1 MAFLNRRKFLK
12 KSLTA
17 TMGAV
22 AGASGINAVSPLVL
36 HEPLGVDTN
45 VSFWMHFQPRH
56 NPPLTNDLKVDVA
69 IIGGGYT
76 GLSAA
81 YHVAC
86 ADPGKKV
93 VVLEAK
99 GVGNGASGRNGAMLL
114 PKVAAE
120 YMHFESSPAMH
131 KRIYDLT
138 VQSMYELIS
147 LSHASAVKDSVF
159 PVGALQTFE
168 DAEVAERSRV
178 YAEQAREVGM
188 PIQYWDSDQTA
199 AAIGTRYY
207 QGALFEPNAGRV
219 NPMKL
224 VHVQKLAAEAAG
236 AVIYEDSPVAS
247 IEEGTQHR
255 IHLATGPTVIARSL
269 VLATNAYTSKLG
281 FFRNA
286 IVPVYN
292 HVAATGRL
300 TGAQIAS
307 LGWNGRAPFNDSRKL
322 VHYLGLT
329 EDNRIYIGGGNP
341 DYAFNGG
348 VEGNRGLSAVS
359 DLRKK
364 LEELFPKLGALE
376 FETSWD
382 GMVDMTLD
390 WAPTVG
396 VSGKDHNIYHGLGY
410 CGHGVNL
417 AFLFGRIIADLEG
430 GKESQWTWFP
440 YLNRT
445 PPYIPNEPFRWLGVE
460 AQMALYRM
468 QTY

>member
-1 MAFLNRRKFLK
+1 MTLLNRRTFLK
-12 KSLTA
+12 RSLTA

-22 AGASGINAVSPLVL
+22 AGASGINAVSPWVL
-36 HEPLGVDTN
+36 REPLGVDTN
-45 VSFWMHFQPRH
+45 VSLWMPFQPRH

-81 YHVAC
+81 YHVAR
-86 ADPGKKV
+86 AGAGKKV
-93 VVLEAK
+93 VVLEAR

-114 PKVAAE
+114 PKTAVE
-120 YMHFESSPAMH
+120 YMHFESSPEMH
-131 KRIYDLT
+131 KRIYDVT
-138 VQSMYELIS
+138 VESMYELIA

-168 DAEVAERSRV
+168 DAEEAERSRG
-178 YAEQAREVGM
+178 YAEQARQLGM
-188 PIQYWDSDQTA
+188 PVRYLDSDQTA

-207 QGALFEPNAGRV
+207 RGALFEPNAGRV

-236 AVIYEDSPVAS
+236 AVIYEDSPVTS
-247 IEEGTQHR
+247 IEEGPELR
-255 IHLATGPTVIARSL
+255 INLAAGPTVKARSL
-269 VLATNAYTSKLG
+269 ILATNAYTSKLG

-292 HVAATGRL
+292 HIAASATL
-300 TGAQIAS
+300 TDAQIAS
-307 LGWNGRAPFNDSRKL
+307 LGWNRHAPFNDSRKL

-348 VEGNRGLSAVS
+348 VEEHRGLNAVS

-364 LEELFPKLGALE
+364 LEQLFPKLGRIE
-376 FETSWD
+376 FETTWD
-382 GMVDMTLD
+382 GLVDMTLD

-396 VSGKDHNIYHGLGY
+396 VSGTDHNIYHGLGY

-430 GKESQWTWFP
+430 GRESHWDWFP

-445 PPYIPNEPFRWLGVE
+445 PPYIPNEPFRWLGIE
-460 AQMALYRM
+460 AEMAFYRM
-468 QTY
+468 QTP